1 MVHLPLFAAC
11 VAAVFYQATTC
22 AALPLVIRPSAT
34 AIVPV
39 TYAFNPQRPFARL
52 APSPRLHVVD
62 DSSDSEDATL
72 APSWIAPE
80 PFAAQASLAAAVND
94 DSLFSD
100 ALYPYAA
107 TASPTGIEAS
117 IAAVLASRQ
126 LQGVEKWQPDAGPKE
141 KLHRRSAVFERN
153 RRSKPCPSLGSP
165 RQRLAYLNDDLL
177 AYTSIRPLS
186 TPRNSPNGTSAS
198 FRLPPLDSPSFTAI
212 TTASLLRL
220 LSHNGY
226 QHTRQDLQRLAHFIL
241 WLEQRSP
248 SSTLPLP
255 PAGLARLPLI
265 LLRTFLAV
273 VLATLPFVPAMPSPR
288 LVSSSRALLS
298 TAAAQQGLLD
308 VFAPAA
314 FASLS
319 LHPRSYSQAPSR
331 PPPRSSAP
339 PSNNPSRSQ
348 DRPAQRRDSS
358 PSRRDGPRAPQGR
371 SRQLAPKKKEQ
382 SLTERLRMARQD
394 TSTTP
399 SPSTS
404 NAPNPADLLS
414 EIRATAHSRPYA
426 SVSHD
431 DDLSTL
437 SPVQVQNQ
445 AVLNL
450 VNAVSTR
457 LRNYDLMFVKGWKP
471 LREAGQIGRMK
482 ESDVA
487 EILWAALAKIRETGA
502 AGEGT
507 HWHWKEIRELALW
520 VAGGSERTIVTEWAW
535 QNVYLGYEGCERV
548 IDLWEAIC
556 RGEAAALRRAPNGPN
571 HAFKP
576 AMQALREDGA
586 PEQIRLPV
594 GLFNL
599 SCVAHAL
606 LRARLDPSERPPFA
620 SMIPKVVSPHL
631 RGLKA
636 ITPEF
641 GMVQRLGILRT
652 CAVYKVDRS
661 NAVVPSGIVAP
672 SVVDT
677 AVIPFLRQVGLARDW
692 YFKNEPPGA
701 RVVKDIQAL
710 LRAGSQK
717 QAWKLWNLLQEALA
731 SPDLAWLGTDEWLES
746 SRAKILVADEDGNLI
761 NASQPN
767 QGELPPD
774 KLDPKETSAEAE
786 SEENA
791 VDEDAALAVET
802 VSLAVPIEPAQLHQ
816 RHIGGILIGFV
827 KAKLMDHANTIWGWL
842 AERGLSPGVACWT
855 GLLNG
860 YVASGAL
867 ASVEA
872 VFRDMQR
879 TPGLEPDYY
888 SWMARSRAH
897 FAAKDPEAAM
907 RCAREMMRDKH
918 VLDDLQRSG
927 LKTFP
932 VVTWDSL
939 IDGLLSC
946 GRRQEADALFT
957 EMQKSGLEPSMRTF
971 NTFLAYCTRGKKPD
985 LATMIRLLQQI
996 AERGLEPDVYT
1007 FTMVLHALLAV
1018 GQKDAT
1024 NRTIEMMQAAGI
1036 NPTRATYGAVI
1047 HSLASSGEPEKL
1059 SAALQLLDEMESKKM
1074 ETNEIIYTSLIQNFL
1089 RAIGTSGSGHTTS
1102 EGRHPYADAAMMLKK
1117 RMETRGKHLNRIGYN
1132 ALIAA
1137 GFSLQSEWGTD
1148 LAMRMFAE
1156 LKRRP
1161 NTLHSPFTSSQRKES
1176 GNTDRMLVNGTYYVM
1191 LDGLVRNGDYS
1202 AARNI
1207 LHEMERSGFE
1217 VRSKPLQR
1225 LSPRWRSPR
1234 G

>member
-11 VAAVFYQATTC
+11 IAAVFYQATTC
-22 AALPLVIRPSAT
+22 AALPLAIRPSAS

-39 TYAFNPQRPFARL
+39 TYAFNPQRPFARP
-52 APSPRLHVVD
+52 APSPRLHIVD
-62 DSSDSEDATL
+62 DSSDSQDVTL

-80 PFAAQASLAAAVND
+80 PFAAQASLSAIAAAVND

-100 ALYPYAA
+100 ALFPYNAGAA
-107 TASPTGIEAS
+107 PTGIEAS

-126 LQGVEKWQPDAGPKE
+126 LGVEKWQPDAGAPK
-141 KLHRRSAVFERN
+141 KQLHRRSGVVQAPVKSARTTMKDRKAQKAGAQNSDN
-153 RRSKPCPSLGSP
+153 RVSTTTYSRKAP
-165 RQRLAYLNDDLL
+165 RTDIHAYLNTPACNTPELHERH
-177 AYTSIRPLS
+177 IR
-186 TPRNSPNGTSAS
+186 
-198 FRLPPLDSPSFTAI
+198 I
-212 TTASLLRL
+212 
-220 LSHNGY
+220 
-226 QHTRQDLQRLAHFIL
+226 
-241 WLEQRSP
+241 
-248 SSTLPLP
+248 
-255 PAGLARLPLI
+255 
-265 LLRTFLAV
+265 
-273 VLATLPFVPAMPSPR
+273 PAMPSPR

-319 LHPRSYSQAPSR
+319 LHPRAYSQASSR

-339 PSNNPSRSQ
+339 PSNHPSRSQ
-348 DRPAQRRDSS
+348 DHPPQRRDSS
-358 PSRRDGPRAPQGR
+358 PSRRNGPRPPQSR
-371 SRQLAPKKKEQ
+371 SRQPAPKKEQ

-394 TSTTP
+394 SSTTP

-414 EIRATAHSRPYA
+414 EIRAAAPSGPAA
-426 SVSHD
+426 SASPN

-457 LRNYDLMFVKGWKP
+457 LRNYDVMFVKGWKP

-487 EILWAALAKIRETGA
+487 EILWAALAKIRETGP

-507 HWHWKEIRELALW
+507 HWHWKEVRELALW
-520 VAGGSERTIVTEWAW
+520 VAGGSERTLVTDWAW
-535 QNVYLGYEGCERV
+535 QNIYLGYEGCERV

-586 PEQIRLPV
+586 PEQIRLPA
-594 GLFNL
+594 GLFNV

-606 LRARLDPSERPPFA
+606 LRARLDPSERPSFA
-620 SMIPKVVSPHL
+620 SMIPKFVSPHL
-631 RGLKA
+631 RGMKA
-636 ITPEF
+636 LTPEF
-641 GMVQRLGILRT
+641 GMDHRLRILRT
-652 CAVYKVDRS
+652 CAVYKADRS
-661 NAVVPSGIVAP
+661 NAVVPSGIVTP

-677 AVIPFLRQVGLARDW
+677 AIIPFLRQVGLARDW
-692 YFKNEPPGA
+692 YAKNDPPGA
-701 RVVKDIQAL
+701 RVVKEIQAL

-717 QAWKLWNLLQEALA
+717 QAWKLWNLVQEALA
-731 SPDLAWLGTDEWLES
+731 SPDLAWLGTDEWLDS
-746 SRAKILVADEDGNLI
+746 SRSKIFVTDEDGNLI
-761 NASQPN
+761 NAAQPD
-767 QGELPPD
+767 QGNLPPD
-774 KLDPKETSAEAE
+774 EMDTKETSAEAE
-786 SEENA
+786 SEED
-791 VDEDAALAVET
+791 VLDEDAALAGET
-802 VSLAVPIEPAQLHQ
+802 VSLAAPVEPAQLHQ
-816 RHIGGILIGFV
+816 RHIGGILVGFV

-860 YVASGAL
+860 YVAGGAL

-888 SWMARSRAH
+888 SWMARSKAH

-946 GRRQEADALFT
+946 GRRLEADALFD

-971 NTFLAYCTRGKKPD
+971 NTFLAYSTRGKRPD

-1024 NRTIEMMQAAGI
+1024 TRTIEMMQAAGI
-1036 NPTRATYGAVI
+1036 KPTRATYGAVI
-1047 HSLASSGEPEKL
+1047 HNLSSSGEPEKL

-1074 ETNEIIYTSLIQNFL
+1074 DTNEIIYTSLIQNFL

-1117 RMETRGKHLNRIGYN
+1117 RMEARGKHLNRIGYN

-1137 GFSLQSEWGTD
+1137 GFSLQSEWGTN

-1161 NTLHSPFTSSQRKES
+1161 NTLHSSLTASQRKES

-1202 AARNI
+1202 TARNI

-1225 LSPRWRSPR
+1225 LVRQVQS
-1234 G
+1234 GFLMND